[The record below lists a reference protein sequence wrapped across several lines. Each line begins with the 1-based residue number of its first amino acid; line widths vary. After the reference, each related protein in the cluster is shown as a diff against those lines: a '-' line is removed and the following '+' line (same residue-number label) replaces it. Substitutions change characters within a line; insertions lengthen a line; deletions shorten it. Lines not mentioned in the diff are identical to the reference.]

1 MGDTQSAQRESK
13 EDAVAEE
20 QSSRADDVQ
29 TEQTIEDTDNKPLQ
43 NNGQIS
49 GMKGKAAEADGH
61 CEDEVVVV
69 GSICFLSAD
78 CDTSSA
84 LVSPEE
90 NVPETEEPLKEEE
103 TPLENVEINEKESP
117 DADESEPSDITET
130 EAKLNE
136 INEGFKKFF
145 NNIGLKFT
153 VKKGSGEKVETASD
167 VPIETNE
174 GEPSSPDDVKETT
187 KETISENAEQNIDP
201 SMVYETADN
210 DSTTCPTLTDMT
222 SEDLLENIEE
232 KNTGTTEGKEEDASD
247 KVVEALATSTPVGE
261 EEKMPDEDNM
271 PEKELD
277 ATSPTAVEEEVIS
290 PIKRFFTTGIFSG
303 LRKKKKPADNDKANE
318 INETTEKDVA
328 GIEKQ
333 EALEKTGE
341 TEQDQQQVK
350 DFRPDIE
357 TATGDL
363 EQKENVLKEEI
374 LPATRDT
381 NLSPEGPEMRKNAP
395 EEKSPSRE
403 PSKGVSEPEILS
415 SQEKVKVQGSPL
427 KRLLSGSS
435 FKKLSKKQRDKKSS
449 DQKLTDSGEQLGDQL
464 SLSAESA
471 KHQREESPLQSHGE
485 VAAEEDG
492 TWASF
497 KKLVTPKK
505 HIKKASPS
513 NEEAVITGSTEEPKP
528 SDGEQISDASTEE
541 TKKRKDSSVSWDAF
555 LCGSGKKRSRK
566 TSDSEDETPRIE
578 GDGNRSDGEARH
590 SAGSPIE
597 SSNEGDELV
606 ACFPEQAE
614 SPSEGDGG
622 STWKSLKKLV
632 TPKRKAKDEEESK
645 DNIPS
650 DSESNKTDSSF
661 SIKKLLPG
669 RKKRKP
675 TEKQE
680 QGSSD
685 EADKEVG
692 SDDEDSETPAVVPL
706 SEFDTFEREDQV
718 QIQAVIE
725 NHMPK
730 AVDFEP
736 QQDLADQITE
746 PALPSDSPPTEPQKV
761 QGTDNASGNQASATP
776 ASNEEHDDQTE
787 FISKYQQL
795 SDIPEEGVIEESV
808 ATPVSFTEEAPR
820 DDTIAEDLIELT
832 SEAITAPEPVD
843 VTLADETEMVSAV
856 SQLTDSS
863 KTSGNTTP
871 VPAEYDVK
879 ETETLLHQVVET
891 ISTTPNA
898 ELVCSNEVRTE
909 QIVSSFSPQ
918 ILETAAQQEATIL
931 TLHQTVDA
939 TVICTGVTAKEFDA
953 VNVLAATAQMES
965 ASEVSEVMSTE
976 ALSELTTEEFD
987 TAEIAVDEVYQANV
1001 SATQMENLP
1010 EVNEG
1015 ISTEPLSELPT
1026 EEFDTAE
1033 IVVDEVYQANISQEI
1048 LKEFKSNDEIQ
1059 PLAECIPEAN
1069 EAASTELLHEDE
1081 KIGTAQVL
1089 LDETNQAETQSPEI
1103 TSHKADSNVAVTEKN
1118 ENEIA
1123 AQMGE
1128 EALLQQEQIIKN
1140 DTDQVEIHDEVVEEL
1155 QKSTVVLAATSQ
1167 LKEESVQMIEKPI
1180 LSEDIPIRNT
1190 LTGVPKH
1197 EVHLTEVNVEQEK
1210 EGDFQVVKMD
1220 PAKVEHVPVPE
1231 VSTHGV
1237 KDAMVEKER
1246 ELQAQ
1251 RYVEE
1256 GTVKE
1261 FEEQLILE
1269 QIPEPETDITITSV
1283 KPETESEA
1291 AEELAQT
1298 VKIKEV
1304 QIIENIIEDVSQD
1317 VKVEDEDHIPQV
1329 VDELQT
1335 LTAVNIASVNL
1346 EPNGV
1351 QVLEK
1356 QVKSEDIPAHCVDS
1370 AIASAVDEPLYEAH
1384 LSEVNVELEQ
1394 EVDFQGVTMDAA
1406 KAELVPLPE
1415 VSTHDM

>member
-1 MGDTQSAQRESK
+1 MFSKKKKKGQRYGVHSTFC
-13 EDAVAEE
+13 ALF
-20 QSSRADDVQ
+20 Q
-29 TEQTIEDTDNKPLQ
+29 PLQ

-69 GSICFLSAD
+69 GRYSK
-78 CDTSSA
+78 
-84 LVSPEE
+84 E

-232 KNTGTTEGKEEDASD
+232 KNTGTTE
-247 KVVEALATSTPVGE
+247 

-381 NLSPEGPEMRKNAP
+381 NLSP

-685 EADKEVG
+685 E
-692 SDDEDSETPAVVPL
+692 
-706 SEFDTFEREDQV
+706 
-718 QIQAVIE
+718 
-725 NHMPK
+725 
-730 AVDFEP
+730 
-736 QQDLADQITE
+736 
-746 PALPSDSPPTEPQKV
+746 
-761 QGTDNASGNQASATP
+761 
-776 ASNEEHDDQTE
+776 
-787 FISKYQQL
+787 
-795 SDIPEEGVIEESV
+795 
-808 ATPVSFTEEAPR
+808 
-820 DDTIAEDLIELT
+820 
-832 SEAITAPEPVD
+832 
-843 VTLADETEMVSAV
+843 
-856 SQLTDSS
+856 
-863 KTSGNTTP
+863 
-871 VPAEYDVK
+871 
-879 ETETLLHQVVET
+879 VVET

-909 QIVSSFSPQ
+909 
-918 ILETAAQQEATIL
+918 
-931 TLHQTVDA
+931 
-939 TVICTGVTAKEFDA
+939 
-953 VNVLAATAQMES
+953 
-965 ASEVSEVMSTE
+965 
-976 ALSELTTEEFD
+976 
-987 TAEIAVDEVYQANV
+987 
-1001 SATQMENLP
+1001 
-1010 EVNEG
+1010 
-1015 ISTEPLSELPT
+1015 
-1026 EEFDTAE
+1026 
-1033 IVVDEVYQANISQEI
+1033 
-1048 LKEFKSNDEIQ
+1048 
-1059 PLAECIPEAN
+1059 
-1069 EAASTELLHEDE
+1069 
-1081 KIGTAQVL
+1081 
-1089 LDETNQAETQSPEI
+1089 
-1103 TSHKADSNVAVTEKN
+1103 
-1118 ENEIA
+1118 
-1123 AQMGE
+1123 
-1128 EALLQQEQIIKN
+1128 
-1140 DTDQVEIHDEVVEEL
+1140 
-1155 QKSTVVLAATSQ
+1155 
-1167 LKEESVQMIEKPI
+1167 
-1180 LSEDIPIRNT
+1180 
-1190 LTGVPKH
+1190 
-1197 EVHLTEVNVEQEK
+1197 
-1210 EGDFQVVKMD
+1210 
-1220 PAKVEHVPVPE
+1220 
-1231 VSTHGV
+1231 
-1237 KDAMVEKER
+1237 
-1246 ELQAQ
+1246 
-1251 RYVEE
+1251 
-1256 GTVKE
+1256 
-1261 FEEQLILE
+1261 
-1269 QIPEPETDITITSV
+1269 
-1283 KPETESEA
+1283 
-1291 AEELAQT
+1291 
-1298 VKIKEV
+1298 
-1304 QIIENIIEDVSQD
+1304 
-1317 VKVEDEDHIPQV
+1317 
-1329 VDELQT
+1329 
-1335 LTAVNIASVNL
+1335 
-1346 EPNGV
+1346 
-1351 QVLEK
+1351 
-1356 QVKSEDIPAHCVDS
+1356 
-1370 AIASAVDEPLYEAH
+1370 
-1384 LSEVNVELEQ
+1384 
-1394 EVDFQGVTMDAA
+1394 
-1406 KAELVPLPE
+1406 
-1415 VSTHDM
+1415 